1 MENNKFIDTCRL
13 LGNYNGQNVYV
24 YNSAKYE
31 APRIFYTLRIIITY
45 QNGQMLKN

>member
-1 MENNKFIDTCRL
+1 MDNKFIDTCRL
-13 LGNYNGQNVYV
+13 FGNYDGQNV

-31 APRIFYTLRIIITY
+31 APRMFYTPNTIIY